1 MNKESVL
8 GYSKKVKSE
17 MEKMSETGFLIFLGV
32 IILFVV
38 IVAVIAVVAAVSYV
52 ILWQEKHLTFLCVIF
67 MHVRR
72 LRAELSVWS
81 AVLRSE
87 KQQEPFSD

>member
-17 MEKMSETGFLIFLGV
+17 MEKMSETGLLIFLGV

-38 IVAVIAVVAAVSYV
+38 IVAVIAVVAAVSG
-52 ILWQEKHLTFLCVIF
+52 
-67 MHVRR
+67 
-72 LRAELSVWS
+72 
-81 AVLRSE
+81 AVGAIVGGKNSE
-87 KQQEPFSD
+87 EEE